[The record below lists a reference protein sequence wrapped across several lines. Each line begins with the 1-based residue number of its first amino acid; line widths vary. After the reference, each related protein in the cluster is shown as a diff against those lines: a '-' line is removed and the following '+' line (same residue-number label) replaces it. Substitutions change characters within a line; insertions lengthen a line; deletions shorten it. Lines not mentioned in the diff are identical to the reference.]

1 MAKHEHFRAK
11 LYQRRA
17 RLEEMIAA
25 MEKQGLGMPLSYSLG
40 ELSAYDN
47 HPADLGSEVFER
59 SKDAAVRD
67 SLRLRL
73 SEIDEALERLQDG
86 TYGIC
91 ERCAK
96 PIEPERLSIIP
107 ETKLCSACARSDEPA
122 GFFLEGR
129 KRPIEEE
136 VITFPFG
143 NAPRDNVGYD
153 GEDAWQD
160 VARYGTSETPSDNP
174 TDWSYPSYYDK
185 DEDRGTVQEVEKI
198 ISEQDDRLGSTY
210 NPQ

>member
-1 MAKHEHFRAK
+1 MTKYEQFRSE
-11 LYQRRA
+11 LRRRRA
-17 RLEEMIAA
+17 RIERAIAEM
-25 MEKQGLGMPLSYSLG
+25 ERQGLGMPLSYSMG

-59 SKDAAVRD
+59 SKDMAVRG

-73 SEIDEALERLQDG
+73 AEIDEAFERLEEG
-86 TYGIC
+86 TYGVC
-91 ERCAK
+91 QRCGQ
-96 PIEPERLSIIP
+96 PIQPERLSIIP
-107 ETKLCSACARSDEPA
+107 ETKLCSVCARTDEPH
-122 GFFLEGR
+122 GFFPEGQ

-143 NAPRDNVGYD
+143 NVSRENVGYD

-160 VARYGTSETPSDNP
+160 VARYGTSETPSDVPN
-174 TDWSYPSYYDK
+174 DWSYPSYYCK

-198 ISEQDDRLGSTY
+198 ISEKDDRLESTY
-210 NPQ
+210 DPQ